1 MADRTVKVTLTAAVN
16 GYLSGLEQ
24 ARKATKK
31 TSDEGKKDLEAQGRA
46 FGELGTIALG
56 VGVLAAAGIALAVAR
71 FAEFDQAI
79 SNVKAATQE
88 TTENMDLLRD
98 AALKFGASS
107 VFTATEAANAIEEL
121 GKAGISTADILG
133 GALEASLNLASAG
146 ELGIARA
153 AEIAATTLK
162 QFGLAGVDAA
172 RVADILAAGAGK
184 SLGSVEDLAQGLKFV
199 GPVAA
204 AMGVS
209 LEETTGVLALFAEQ
223 GIIGEQAGTAL
234 RGMLSSLTSPSKAA
248 ADEMEKLGIQ
258 LYDQSGAFL
267 GVENAAG
274 QLNSAFGGLTAEQ
287 RDFSL
292 GVLFGNQQITAARV
306 LYASGAEGVAKWS
319 DAVSDSGYA
328 AQVARDRL
336 DNLKGDVEALGG
348 AFDTYLI
355 RTGSGA
361 NEVLRGLTQSL
372 TFLVEGLGGMPE
384 EALNVGLAFGV
395 VATAMLLVGGSALV
409 AIPKFAAL
417 KATVEA
423 SGISM
428 KVMAIR
434 TLAIGGALGLAT
446 IAIGFFVSQAAEA
459 KGRVDSYGDSLDEAT
474 KKTTDFTREL
484 VKTELTAKGMFNT
497 ASTFDAAETLGISLD
512 LVTDAALGN
521 KDAIDEVTAALAER
535 QKIMA
540 EEAEKGY
547 NTTYNYGEQERAITN
562 IGEAIVGTSGEISEA
577 QRIQEQKTKADKKGI
592 NVTETATDRYIR
604 EAESV
609 QGLTDDLTT
618 LIDTINESNN
628 VGQDAVSTNAA
639 YQSSL
644 ADVTDY
650 VAKARKGVEGFTLGW
665 DANTVAGSG
674 NREMLS
680 GLAQD
685 SQAAAAAQL
694 ALDGNTD
701 AYLETVSAGNK
712 TMYDQAI
719 AFGASTEEA
728 RIFADSVYA
737 IPSEAEVKLIADTAK
752 ATRKI
757 EEFKRILAMPNV
769 VVTAEMRAQGGYYGN
784 RAEGGAISG
793 PGSGTSDTAGVFR
806 LSNGEHVL
814 TAADVQAMGGQ
825 AGVYAFRNQLKGYA
839 TGGAVQYAAAGST
852 SGGFS
857 STTSGDTF
865 QVSFQLAPVAGRSL
879 SDQAFEAARRLK
891 LRR

>member
-88 TTENMDLLRD
+88 TTENMDLLTD

-306 LYASGAEGVAKWS
+306 LYASGAEGVAKWT

-384 EALNVGLAFGV
+384 ETLNVGLAFGV

-417 KATVEA
+417 RATVAA

-428 KVMAIR
+428 S
-434 TLAIGGALGLAT
+434 TLAVRTAAAGGALGLAT
-446 IAIGFFVSQAAEA
+446 IVLGVFIASAAEA
-459 KGRVDSYGDSLDEAT
+459 RANASEFADTLDEAT
-474 KKTTDFTREL
+474 GATTKYTREMAAKKL
-484 VKTELTAKGMFNT
+484 AENGAFETAKK
-497 ASTFDAAETLGISLD
+497 LGISQKEL
-512 LVTDAALGN
+512 TDALIEGGDELDAVQGKLREYSNSSGFGDQLGFEARVAEASIRELRGSLEDGAEQFEN
-521 KDAIDEVTAALAER
+521 LKASGDDSVKTLDELA
-535 QKIMA
+535 
-540 EEAEKGY
+540 
-547 NTTYNYGEQERAITN
+547 NTGN
-562 IGEAIVGTSGEISEA
+562 
-577 QRIQEQKTKADKKGI
+577 
-592 NVTETATDRYIR
+592 TATDAVAELSNELRDFGNVTFDVIDAEQAFYEAIDAVTGRLGEDGFAGGLDQASKAGR
-604 EAESV
+604 ENMDV
-609 QGLTDDLTT
+609 LTD
-618 LIDTINESNN
+618 I
-628 VGQDAVSTNAA
+628 AKSTNDFAA
-639 YQSSL
+639 ATRDSGGS
-644 ADVTDY
+644 
-650 VAKARKGVEGFTLGW
+650 VEDL
-665 DANTVAGSG
+665 NTVLTEGSQK
-674 NREMLS
+674 LY
-680 GLAQD
+680 D
-685 SQAAAAAQL
+685 AAIQ
-694 ALDGNTD
+694 
-701 AYLETVSAGNK
+701 
-712 TMYDQAI
+712 
-719 AFGASTEEA
+719 FGATEEEA
-728 RIFADSVYA
+728 RSYA
-737 IPSEAEVKLIADTAK
+737 NQLIATPAIVQTRIEADTGA
-752 ATRKI
+752 ALSNVAAL
-757 EEFKRILAMPNV
+757 KRALASLPSV
-769 VVTAEMRAQGGYYGN
+769 VITAEMREEIDYYKG
-784 RAEGGAISG
+784 RATGGAISG
-793 PGSGTSDTAGVFR
+793 PGTGTSDTAGVFR

-825 AGVYAFRNQLKGYA
+825 SGVYAFRNQLKGYA
-839 TGGAVQYAAAGST
+839 TGGAVQYAPPTPNSFPSAGFGSEGMGTKRIEMNVTAEDPQASAALVY
-852 SGGFS
+852 
-857 STTSGDTF
+857 
-865 QVSFQLAPVAGRSL
+865 Q
-879 SDQAFEAARRLK
+879 RLNAEMVG
-891 LRR
+891 L